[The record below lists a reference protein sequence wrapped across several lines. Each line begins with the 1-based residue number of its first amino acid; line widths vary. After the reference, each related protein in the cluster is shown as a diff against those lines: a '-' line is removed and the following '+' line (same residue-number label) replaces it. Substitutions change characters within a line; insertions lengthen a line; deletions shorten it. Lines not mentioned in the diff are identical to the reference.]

1 MPKLTD
7 KDYRKAAR
15 AVIIAVREHRNDPST
30 SNRRKHVKQYKRH
43 AAKALG
49 MASVYPAR
57 WNQVLKQGERAGY
70 FKVDS
75 HSLSKP
81 VFVDLNH
88 PRTMDDQEEPPTPER
103 VRLDLGL
110 SGAGESLRLETGRPY
125 SEPVEPTEDEDT
137 SDEPTVQHAQQAHT
151 HGAILYR
158 QKVPS
163 NAPWFTDG
171 VFKLDSPRL
180 MKRFE
185 RWNKNSAYDAVISY
199 FTPR

>member
-7 KDYRKAAR
+7 KDYRNAAR
-15 AVIIAVREHRNDPST
+15 AVIIAVREHRNDPNT

-57 WNQVLKQGERAGY
+57 WDQVLKQGERAGY
-70 FKVDS
+70 FKVDT

-81 VFVDLNH
+81 VFVDLVP
-88 PRTMDDQEEPPTPER
+88 PRTMDDDEDAATPEP
-103 VRLDLGL
+103 VLH
-110 SGAGESLRLETGRPY
+110 
-125 SEPVEPTEDEDT
+125 SEVVEATEDEDT
-137 SDEPTVQHAQQAHT
+137 SDDPTVQHTQQAHT

-163 NAPWFTDG
+163 DAPWFTDG
-171 VFKLDSPRL
+171 VFQVDSPRL
-180 MKRFE
+180 SKRYK
-185 RWNKNSAYDAVISY
+185 RWNNNSAYDAVISY
-199 FTPR
+199 FTPPTNQ